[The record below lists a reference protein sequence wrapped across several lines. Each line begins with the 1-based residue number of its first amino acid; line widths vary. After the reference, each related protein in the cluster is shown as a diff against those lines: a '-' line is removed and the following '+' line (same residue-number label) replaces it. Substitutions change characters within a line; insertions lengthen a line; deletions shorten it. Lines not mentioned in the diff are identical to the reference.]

1 LVSKDY
7 QKHPTENRAINQVYK
22 ELATVGFA
30 KGLARFVY
38 ICPMNAQIFGHVVTE
53 EIMGVVMEAIIGAVK
68 IESNRV
74 ETTRNV
80 VDSLGLLE
88 PWMHPD
94 LAPGEFVFLDQS
106 PTQKLTAQ

>member
-1 LVSKDY
+1 MVSEDY

-38 ICPMNAQIFGHVVTE
+38 ICPTKAQVFGHVVTE
-53 EIMGVVMEAIIGAVK
+53 DIMGVVVEAIIGAVK
-68 IESNRV
+68 TDSNRV

-80 VDSLGLLE
+80 VDKLGLLE
-88 PWMHPD
+88 PWMHPNP
-94 LAPGEFVFLDQS
+94 APGECSLLDS
-106 PTQKLTAQ
+106 KPTQIMTA